1 MQVKRI
7 EDMERQTGKCVI
19 IAAGDLCAAE
29 IRVSPGD
36 LLIAVDGG
44 MEYCERLG
52 LKPDL
57 VLGDFDSVKEGQ
69 LSRIAGWERE
79 KPECVIRLQPEKDD
93 TDTLAAIR
101 LALERGY
108 TDFLLYGAT
117 GGRRLE
123 HTIANIQ
130 CLLFIRHH
138 GAKGYLMGDE
148 GICFVMED
156 EEVCFPASMEGYLS
170 LFSMGERAQ
179 GVNIRGMKWELRD
192 YDITNDFPIGIS
204 NEFIGQEAV
213 VSVRQGQL
221 LGIVTS
227 ATAFVCPHR

>member
-1 MQVKRI
+1 M
-7 EDMERQTGKCVI
+7 D
-19 IAAGDLCAAE
+19 AAE
-29 IRVSPGD
+29 IRVSRGD

-57 VLGDFDSVKEGQ
+57 MLGDFDSVKEGQ
-69 LSRIAGWERE
+69 LARIAGWEKE
-79 KPECVIRLQPEKDD
+79 NPERVIRLLPEKDD

-148 GICFVMED
+148 CICFVMEN
-156 EEVCFPASMEGYLS
+156 EEVCFPASTEGYLS
-170 LFSMGERAQ
+170 LFSLGEKAQ

-204 NEFIGQEAV
+204 NEFTGHEAY

-221 LGIVTS
+221 LGIVTYP
-227 ATAFVCPHR
+227 C